1 MFDVKA
7 VQQRL
12 INLGYDLGLSGADG
26 IAGRKTT
33 AAVAKFQAD
42 RGLVIKYPG
51 TIGPKTLAALDLEDG
66 DVKIIPPWMTIA
78 QSKLGLHEARNNKE
92 LKTFL
97 KSDGVTLGDPAVL
110 PWCGDFVETCIAIAM
125 PQEPMVTNPYWALNW
140 LKFGRSITLDKP
152 VFGCI
157 LVATRNGGGHVGFVV
172 GHDSKYYHVLGGNQ
186 SNAIS
191 VMKLDKTRVKGL
203 RMPSTYTV
211 NLKPMPFSV
220 FDGKVSYNE
229 A

>member
-1 MFDVKA
+1 MTDVRSIQMKLA
-7 VQQRL
+7 E
-12 INLGYDLGLSGADG
+12 LGYDVGGIDG

-78 QSKLGLHEARNNKE
+78 QSKLGLHEVRNNKE

-140 LKFGRSITLDKP
+140 LKFGEVINIDKP

-157 LVATRNGGGHVGFVV
+157 LVAERNGGGHVGFVV
-172 GHDSKYYHVLGGNQ
+172 GHDQEFFHVLGGNQ
-186 SNAIS
+186 SNSVS
-191 VMKLDKTRVKGL
+191 VMKLRKSRVKGL

-211 NLKPMPFSV
+211 KLEQLPYSV